1 MARFPNFTYTN
12 ACDLPRG
19 SRPVYGLRLERAAL
33 NTNRHRSFGTNP
45 GEGVYASP
53 LKAKLLDARLFST
66 GVHRPRPSKTV
77 PGCNHLVT
85 RALCAF
91 GKIRV
96 NPLPSLSST
105 MDCAAFRLAN
115 PPPPATVAPEASSMI
130 TRGADED
137 AVSNQL
143 AHCEHAKLQEM
154 RMDHVPSREEG
165 NDEWWSV
172 ISRL

>member
-1 MARFPNFTYTN
+1 MPATYPE
-12 ACDLPRG
+12 DLGR
-19 SRPVYGLRLERAAL
+19 SLRSSTRARLEYKSPS
-33 NTNRHRSFGTNP
+33 RSFGTNP

-53 LKAKLLDARLFST
+53 LKAKLVDARLFST

-91 GKIRV
+91 GKIRA
-96 NPLPSLSST
+96 NPLPSST
-105 MDCAAFRLAN
+105 THGLCRFSTRH
-115 PPPPATVAPEASSMI
+115 PPPPPPPPPVTVAPEASSMI

-154 RMDHVPSREEG
+154 RMDHVPSREG
-165 NDEWWSV
+165 
-172 ISRL
+172 R